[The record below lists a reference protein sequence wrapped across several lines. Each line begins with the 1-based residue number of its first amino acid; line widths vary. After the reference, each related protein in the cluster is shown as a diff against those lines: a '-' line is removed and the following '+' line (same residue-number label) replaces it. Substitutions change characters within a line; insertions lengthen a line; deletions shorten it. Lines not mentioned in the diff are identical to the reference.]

1 VTHRKSEDSNGIENE
16 RRIDHLRNI
25 VEKQTRSERHL
36 EEHSDI
42 SKSPENISHV
52 KEIQR
57 ERENEIQNLKDII
70 VHGENHN
77 NDQLENTKKRL
88 KYTEGYLNHN
98 ADHMDDDTLVSTK
111 RKQEH
116 RREQVDQLK

>member
-1 VTHRKSEDSNGIENE
+1 MTKRSDDDNRCIENE

-42 SKSPENISHV
+42 SKSSENIAHV
-52 KEIQR
+52 KDIQR

-70 VHGENHN
+70 AHGENHT

-98 ADHMDDDTLVSTK
+98 ADQMDDETLESTK